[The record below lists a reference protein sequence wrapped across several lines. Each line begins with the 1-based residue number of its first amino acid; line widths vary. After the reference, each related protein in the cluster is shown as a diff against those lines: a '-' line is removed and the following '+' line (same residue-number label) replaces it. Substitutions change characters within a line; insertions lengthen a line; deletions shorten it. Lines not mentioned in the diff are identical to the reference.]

1 VEIEPLSIVP
11 ASQRPH
17 IDAEAV
23 ESLPGRQ
30 NAYMV
35 YVDEGTF
42 PEGGVFWTRGTSRGE
57 VLVAPAGAST
67 VVLTLHLGPVG
78 GTVRLEV
85 GGRKLDVMMSA
96 DETRTVTVD
105 VPVGSSYV
113 SIAVQAPGAFRPADV
128 DPTSSDMRSLGCQV
142 RVAVDGAGS

>member
-1 VEIEPLSIVP
+1 ASARGAVRVEIDPLSIVP

-17 IDAEAV
+17 IDAGVV

-85 GGRKLDVMMSA
+85 RGRRVGAVMDRTADRTTSA
-96 DETRTVTVD
+96 V
-105 VPVGSSYV
+105 
-113 SIAVQAPGAFRPADV
+113 
-128 DPTSSDMRSLGCQV
+128 
-142 RVAVDGAGS
+142 